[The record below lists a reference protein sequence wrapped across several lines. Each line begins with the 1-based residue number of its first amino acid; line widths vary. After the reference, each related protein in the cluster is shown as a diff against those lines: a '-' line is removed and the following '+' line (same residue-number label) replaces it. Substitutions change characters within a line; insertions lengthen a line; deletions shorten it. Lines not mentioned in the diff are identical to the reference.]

1 MANEKKTALVTGGN
15 KGIGLEI
22 SRNLSRAGC
31 TVLLGARDAERGQQA
46 VRQLQQAGLS
56 DVHWIEIDV
65 TRQDPV
71 TAAAQFIESRY
82 GRLDVLM
89 NNAGVNLR
97 GDGLPGIADVGAVQ
111 KIFDTNFFGALRV
124 AQTMLP
130 LLRKSPAGRIVNTSS
145 GLGSLTFNSDPA
157 WSGRDVKLIGYNASK
172 AALNMLTVHLAYELR
187 DTKIKVNS
195 ANPGYTKTDLNDN
208 QGTQPVE
215 VGAIEATRLAMLD
228 DDGPTGQS
236 FSKDGPDPG
245 YAISSTAW
253 RLCRCR
259 HPRADRQAVESPHQ
273 VAPASP
279 ISSCPPFRWADPCE
293 HSCALTRCQPGP
305 RGRETS
311 ACRRHPQ

>member
-1 MANEKKTALVTGGN
+1 MANEKKIALVTGGN

-22 SRNLSRAGC
+22 SRNLSAAGC

-46 VRQLQQAGLS
+46 VRQLEQAGLS

-65 TRQDPV
+65 TRQDSI
-71 TAAAQFIESRY
+71 TAAAQLIESRY
-82 GRLDVLM
+82 GRLDILM

-97 GDGLPGIADVGAVQ
+97 GDGLPGAADVGVVE

-157 WSGRDVKLIGYNASK
+157 WTGRDVKLIGYNSSK

-187 DTKIKVNS
+187 DTRIKVNS

-215 VGAIEATRLAMLD
+215 VGAIEATRLALLD

-236 FSKDGPDPG
+236 FSKDGPDP
-245 YAISSTAW
+245 W
-253 RLCRCR
+253 
-259 HPRADRQAVESPHQ
+259 
-273 VAPASP
+273 
-279 ISSCPPFRWADPCE
+279 
-293 HSCALTRCQPGP
+293 
-305 RGRETS
+305 
-311 ACRRHPQ
+311 